1 MKTIDM
7 LNKFANSEETP
18 RYITYYNINE
28 SKLETMLNCEENIIH
43 KLERGEM
50 RINSRIEP
58 GDKSITTFNLISFN
72 NDYPDAFKLLND
84 LQEQINDL
92 RNKITEMWDK

>member
-1 MKTIDM
+1 MKIIDM
-7 LNKFANSEETP
+7 LNKMANGEKTP
-18 RYITYYNINE
+18 RYITYYNINKSE
-28 SKLETMLNCEENIIH
+28 VETILNCEENIIH
-43 KLERGEM
+43 KLEHNEIRL
-50 RINSRIEP
+50 NSRIEP

-92 RNKITEMWDK
+92 RNKIIELGDK